1 MDDAHA
7 AVTEIGENHPL
18 LVNCQKELG
27 HQLPLSSYLLKPVQR
42 LTKYQLLLKDLQGAG
57 ILLYLLN
64 SNSDFLILILIEPFL
79 AGGTTGQAELEECIE
94 VILQV
99 IKAVNDS
106 LQQGNIRGLP
116 EVLYPLG
123 GLVCQEV
130 FSVHIENKQQSSHI
144 FKSRKQT
151 RQVLLFDTQLVFCK
165 AIFSSNNNIFNTNVF
180 LLLFTF
186 YFLKM
191 INACP

>member
-1 MDDAHA
+1 MTTA
-7 AVTEIGENHPL
+7 AFTNKL
-18 LVNCQKELG
+18 L
-27 HQLPLSSYLLKPVQR
+27 SM
-42 LTKYQLLLKDLQGAG
+42 
-57 ILLYLLN
+57 
-64 SNSDFLILILIEPFL
+64 

-130 FSVHIENKQQSSHI
+130 FSVHIENKQQASHI

-165 AIFSSNNNIFNTNVF
+165 VNSKLLATQGKINFNKQQNSRARTF
-180 LLLFTF
+180 LMEKFFISHIMLTCINF
-186 YFLKM
+186 YLDLVLEL
-191 INACP
+191 NCQHL

>member
-1 MDDAHA
+1 M
-7 AVTEIGENHPL
+7 
-18 LVNCQKELG
+18 
-27 HQLPLSSYLLKPVQR
+27 
-42 LTKYQLLLKDLQGAG
+42 
-57 ILLYLLN
+57 
-64 SNSDFLILILIEPFL
+64 

-130 FSVHIENKQQSSHI
+130 FSVHIENKQQASHI

-165 AIFSSNNNIFNTNVF
+165 VNSKLLATQGKINFNKQNSRARTF
-180 LLLFTF
+180 LMEKFFNSHIMLTF
-186 YFLKM
+186 
-191 INACP
+191 INFYLDLVLELNCQHL

>member
-64 SNSDFLILILIEPFL
+64 SNSDFLTLILI
-79 AGGTTGQAELEECIE
+79 
-94 VILQV
+94 
-99 IKAVNDS
+99 
-106 LQQGNIRGLP
+106 
-116 EVLYPLG
+116 
-123 GLVCQEV
+123 
-130 FSVHIENKQQSSHI
+130 FS
-144 FKSRKQT
+144 F
-151 RQVLLFDTQLVFCK
+151 
-165 AIFSSNNNIFNTNVF
+165 
-180 LLLFTF
+180 
-186 YFLKM
+186 
-191 INACP
+191 

>member
-64 SNSDFLILILIEPFL
+64 SISHFLILILI
-79 AGGTTGQAELEECIE
+79 
-94 VILQV
+94 
-99 IKAVNDS
+99 
-106 LQQGNIRGLP
+106 
-116 EVLYPLG
+116 
-123 GLVCQEV
+123 
-130 FSVHIENKQQSSHI
+130 FS
-144 FKSRKQT
+144 F
-151 RQVLLFDTQLVFCK
+151 
-165 AIFSSNNNIFNTNVF
+165 
-180 LLLFTF
+180 
-186 YFLKM
+186 
-191 INACP
+191 

>member
-64 SNSDFLILILIEPFL
+64 SNSHFLILNPFL
-79 AGGTTGQAELEECIE
+79 
-94 VILQV
+94 QV
-99 IKAVNDS
+99 G
-106 LQQGNIRGLP
+106 QQGRLSWRSA
-116 EVLYPLG
+116 LKL
-123 GLVCQEV
+123 
-130 FSVHIENKQQSSHI
+130 
-144 FKSRKQT
+144 
-151 RQVLLFDTQLVFCK
+151 FCK
-165 AIFSSNNNIFNTNVF
+165 S
-180 LLLFTF
+180 
-186 YFLKM
+186 
-191 INACP
+191 

>member
-1 MDDAHA
+1 MLHSQ
-7 AVTEIGENHPL
+7 IKL
-18 LVNCQKELG
+18 
-27 HQLPLSSYLLKPVQR
+27 
-42 LTKYQLLLKDLQGAG
+42 YQ
-57 ILLYLLN
+57 
-64 SNSDFLILILIEPFL
+64 
-79 AGGTTGQAELEECIE
+79 GGTTGQAELEECIE

-123 GLVCQEV
+123 GLVCKEV
-130 FSVHIENKQQSSHI
+130 FSVHIENKQQASHI

-165 AIFSSNNNIFNTNVF
+165 VSFKLTFKNTIQSTYRLYREDF
-180 LLLFTF
+180 IAL
-186 YFLKM
+186 Y
-191 INACP
+191 

>member
-1 MDDAHA
+1 MLHLQ
-7 AVTEIGENHPL
+7 IKL
-18 LVNCQKELG
+18 
-27 HQLPLSSYLLKPVQR
+27 
-42 LTKYQLLLKDLQGAG
+42 YQ
-57 ILLYLLN
+57 
-64 SNSDFLILILIEPFL
+64 
-79 AGGTTGQAELEECIE
+79 GGTTGQAELEECIE

-130 FSVHIENKQQSSHI
+130 FSVHIENKQQASHI

-165 AIFSSNNNIFNTNVF
+165 VS
-180 LLLFTF
+180 L
-186 YFLKM
+186 
-191 INACP
+191 